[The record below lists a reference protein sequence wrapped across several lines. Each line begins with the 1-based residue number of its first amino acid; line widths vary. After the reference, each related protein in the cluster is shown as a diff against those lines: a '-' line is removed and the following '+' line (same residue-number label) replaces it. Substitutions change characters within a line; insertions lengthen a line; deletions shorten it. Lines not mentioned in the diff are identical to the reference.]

1 MKGRRTM
8 KHFKPMACIL
18 SSVVLLAAMSWSAF
32 ADDKPQAKIGN
43 ITYSTFAE
51 AASAA
56 KKGDTITLL
65 TDIPDT
71 RVELSKSVNID
82 GGGHTISGESFIMFS
97 RNGGSITNTNFVN
110 IKKSQDILA
119 PVSCGKDKKAT
130 THLASKLSIT
140 NCTFKEVEYDAIRIM
155 PVNKAVITIE
165 GNVFEEKDS
174 TDRANRFIHIEILAQ
189 KNDYTATVTN
199 NKMYGTTTAGNLE
212 CYGFV
217 YQNKIKLSGNYIEN
231 TNASCVLRSSGRENV
246 TEMIYPLCSSDT
258 EMIADKYPVAE
269 IKRSTASYFYDSF
282 ADAANAAI
290 DGDTICV
297 YADEIEFAPITKSN
311 ITVKGN
317 GAVVKT
323 IQDNSIPKTT
333 KNLTLDGFNFEN
345 VGYYDKATNRRW
357 NNLDIK
363 GENFT
368 IKNCN
373 FKGTNGLRTSEV
385 YGTATIDTCD
395 FDTEIYGIH
404 VGGGNGVLNIKKST
418 LRGWNSFIGTVG
430 INVSDCKFVDTEK
443 PNQYYCFRVN
453 GNATVKNSSF
463 TNNWVTVKT
472 DDSNVGN
479 YSENAVTDFTNCTV
493 TNSTMTELLL
503 ERNTSFPGTI
513 SVDATK
519 NADGKYISGTILG
532 NNKDSYIA
540 DGFEAVDKGN
550 GTYTVAEKKLGG
562 VEITATDAYV
572 DENSGLG
579 NLRYI
584 TTATVGENATVE
596 YFGTWFIPSDIF
608 TNSGSS
614 LNVTVQKNEAITN
627 GQTYSADLL
636 SIPADELG
644 RQIIGVSFIKLSG
657 RDDIISSAQKITTV
671 AESEAK

>member
-32 ADDKPQAKIGN
+32 ADDKPQAKIGDK
-43 ITYSTFAE
+43 TYSTFAE
-51 AASAA
+51 AVSAA
-56 KKGDTITLL
+56 AAGDTVTLL
-65 TDIPDT
+65 TDILDT
-71 RVELSKSVNID
+71 RVEPSNAINID
-82 GGGHTISGESFIMFS
+82 GAGHTIAGNSYIRFPAT
-97 RNGGSITNTNFVN
+97 GGSITNTTF
-110 IKKSQDILA
+110 KDISNGANL
-119 PVSCGKDKKAT
+119 SSIYCGKSGAFLNKT
-130 THLASKLSIT
+130 LSIT
-140 NCTFKEVEYDAIRIM
+140 NCTFKEIEYDALQIM
-155 PVNKAVITIE
+155 PQSGAKITIT
-165 GNVFEEKDS
+165 GNIFEEKDS
-174 TDRANRFIHIEILAQ
+174 KTIAQRFVHIEA
-189 KNDYTATVTN
+189 NTRRNYTATVTN
-199 NKMYGTTTAGNLE
+199 NKMYGTTQQGNLE
-212 CYGFV
+212 CYRFADKTKV
-217 YQNKIKLSGNYIEN
+217 TLSGNYIEN
-231 TNASCVLRSSGRENV
+231 TDACCVLLGWGTTNV
-246 TEMIYPLCSSDT
+246 TDMIYPICSSDT
-258 EMIADKYPVAE
+258 EMEANKYAAAE
-269 IKRSTASYFYDSF
+269 RKVSTTASYFYDSY
-282 ADAANAAI
+282 AEALAAANEGETVCI
-290 DGDTICV
+290 YTNEV
-297 YADEIEFAPITKSN
+297 EFIPITKSN
-311 ITVKGN
+311 LTIKGN

-323 IQDNSIPKTT
+323 IQDNSITKTT

-385 YGTATIDTCD
+385 YGTATIDNCD

-404 VGGGNGVLNIKKST
+404 VGGGNGILNIKNST
-418 LRGWNSFIGTVG
+418 LRSWNSFIGTVS

-443 PNQYYCFRVN
+443 DNQYYCFRVN

-463 TNNWVTVKT
+463 TNNWVTVQT

-493 TNSTMTELLL
+493 ANSTMTELLL
-503 ERNTSFPGTI
+503 KRNTSFPGII
-513 SVDATK
+513 SIDATK
-519 NADGKYISGTILG
+519 DADGKYISGTILG
-532 NNKDSYIA
+532 NNKDSHIA
-540 DGFEAVDKGN
+540 AGFEAVDNGD
-550 GTYTVAEKKLGG
+550 GTYTVAEKKLGS

>member
-1 MKGRRTM
+1 M

-56 KKGDTITLL
+56 KAGDTVTLL
-65 TDIPDT
+65 TDIKDSGNI
-71 RVELSKSVNID
+71 ELPAYTITID
-82 GGGHTISGESFIMFS
+82 GNSHTISGNSSITFS
-97 RNGGSITNTNFVN
+97 RKGGTIKNTNFKD
-110 IKKSQDILA
+110 IKNTDNNLTAIHCGNKSRPLLN
-119 PVSCGKDKKAT
+119 SLT
-130 THLASKLSIT
+130 IT
-140 NCTFKEVEYDAIRIM
+140 NCTFKEVSYGAIHIY
-155 PVNKAVITIE
+155 PSNTGIITITD
-165 GNVFEEKDS
+165 NVFEEKDN
-174 TDRANRFIHIEILAQ
+174 DVRPRRFIYIEMLP
-189 KNDYTATVTN
+189 KKKCSYKATITK
-199 NKMYGTTTAGNLE
+199 NKMYGTTTEGNIE
-212 CYGFV
+212 CYGCV
-217 YQNKIKLSGNYIEN
+217 APGELQLSGNYIEN
-231 TNASCVLRSSGRENV
+231 TNASCILWSSDWKNV

-269 IKRSTASYFYDSF
+269 IKRSTSSYFYDSF

-290 DGDTICV
+290 DSDTICV

-385 YGTATIDTCD
+385 YGTATIDNCD

-404 VGGGNGVLNIKKST
+404 VGGGNGILNIKNST
-418 LRGWNSFIGTVG
+418 LRSWNSFIGTVS

-443 PNQYYCFRVN
+443 DNQYYCFRVN

-463 TNNWVTVKT
+463 TNNWVTVQT

-493 TNSTMTELLL
+493 ANSTMTELLL
-503 ERNTSFPGTI
+503 KRNTSFPGII
-513 SVDATK
+513 SIDATK
-519 NADGKYISGTILG
+519 DADGKYISGTILG
-532 NNKDSYIA
+532 NNKDSHIA
-540 DGFEAVDKGN
+540 AGFEAVDNGD
-550 GTYTVAEKKLGG
+550 GTYTVAEKKLGS